1 MIQFVRVSK
10 SYHAKRGSKVILNDV
25 SFTVPNGRNLAILGR
40 NGAGKSTLVRLI
52 AGAEKPTK
60 GVIHRHGAIS
70 FPMALSSFFV
80 SGLSA
85 RQNVIFASRVYGY
98 ESRDVMKYVEE
109 FCEIGHYFDM
119 PVRTFSSGMRARLA
133 FGLSLAFE
141 FDTYLIDEVTAVGD
155 AAFRQKAQ
163 RELDK
168 RIRSANV
175 ILVSHNNDVLRDSCD
190 CGLVLD
196 QGNAVLYDD
205 IETAIQAYASI
216 VQANVHH

>member
-1 MIQFVRVSK
+1 MIEFIRVSK
-10 SYHAKRGSKVILNDV
+10 SYQTKHGSKVILDDV
-25 SFTVPNGRNLAILGR
+25 SFSVPRGRNLAILGR
-40 NGAGKSTLVRLI
+40 NGAGKSTLIRLI
-52 AGAEKPTK
+52 AGAEKPTSGK
-60 GVIHRHGAIS
+60 ILRHGEIS

-85 RQNVIFASRVYGY
+85 RQNIVFASRVYGY
-98 ESRDVMKYVEE
+98 DPREVMRYVED

-119 PVRTFSSGMRARLA
+119 PVKTFSSGMRARLA
-133 FGLSLAFE
+133 FGLSLAFH

-168 RIRSANV
+168 RIRNANV
-175 ILVSHNNDVLRDSCD
+175 ILVSHNNDILRESCD
-190 CGLVLD
+190 CGLVLER
-196 QGNAVLYDD
+196 GSAVLHDD
-205 IETAIQAYASI
+205 IEIAIQAYTSI